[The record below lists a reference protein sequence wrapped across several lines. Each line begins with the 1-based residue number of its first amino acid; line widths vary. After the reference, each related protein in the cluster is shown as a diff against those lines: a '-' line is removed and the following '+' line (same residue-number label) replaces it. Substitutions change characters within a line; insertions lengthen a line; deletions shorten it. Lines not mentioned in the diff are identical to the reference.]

1 MRKFDISGMSCA
13 ACSARVE
20 KAVSSLS
27 GVESCSVN
35 LLTNSMTLDGEVNDS
50 EVISAVEKAG
60 YGARIAGEKT
70 AKNTENDNNSLQ
82 NTEKKAV
89 LQRLISS
96 AVILIPLM
104 YISMGVTMLDLP
116 LPAFLPSSPLTLAIY
131 QLLLSGIILVINK
144 KFFISGIKGA
154 LHLAPNMDTL
164 VSLGSLASYIYS
176 IVQVIVMSE
185 TVSVGG
191 EAGHYLHSLYFES
204 AAMILVLITLG
215 KLLEAIAKGR
225 TTSAVKSLMD
235 LSPKTATVIREG
247 KEVEI
252 PASELKIGDTFI
264 LRPGDRIPADGSVI
278 EGESSIDEA
287 MLTGE
292 SVPVEKRIGDKVFSG
307 TVNGRGFLK
316 CRAEG
321 VGENTTIASII
332 RLVEDASASKA
343 PISKLADRVSGI
355 FVPIVILIALL
366 SFSVWLLLGAEV
378 GAALS
383 RGISVLVISCPCAL
397 GLATPVAIMVGS
409 GVGAKMGLLYKSA
422 EALELMGRAEYIA
435 LDKTGTVTRGKM
447 SVSGVYPLGLSEGEL
462 TDIAYSLE
470 SKSEH
475 PLALAVREYAEGK
488 GKILPASDF
497 EAIPGGG
504 VRATLSGKEVFGGS
518 YKFISQKATVG
529 EEAGEL
535 YERLSKEGKTPIF
548 FASEGKILGAIGISD
563 TIRSDS
569 REAIGLLKKMKLKTV
584 MLTGD
589 NENTAA
595 AIAKAAEI
603 DEVRASL
610 LPADKERA
618 VRELCERGRVVMV
631 GDGINDSPSLASAD
645 VGVAIGGGTDIA
657 IESADV
663 VLVRDTLMGVVNAA
677 RLGRATLKNIKE
689 NLFWAFIYNLI
700 GIPVAAGALSP
711 LGIEMTP
718 MLGAFAMSLS
728 SLFVVCNALRLGR
741 FREITVENKEKTVKT
756 EKKTIEKTEEKE
768 EEKMTVTLKI
778 EGMMC
783 PHCEG
788 RVKKALEAV
797 SGVISADV
805 SHERGDAL
813 VEVSDGVTKEVLSAA
828 VSAQGYDVVG

>member
-1 MRKFDISGMSCA
+1 MSCA

-27 GVESCSVN
+27 GVKNCSVN
-35 LLTNSMTLDGEVNDS
+35 LLTNSMTLDGETSDS
-50 EVISAVEKAG
+50 EIISAVEKAG
-60 YGARIAGEKT
+60 YGAKPFDKKT
-70 AKNTENDNNSLQ
+70 ADFKENDNNSLQ
-82 NTEKKAV
+82 NTEKKAI
-89 LQRLISS
+89 LSRLVTSLLL
-96 AVILIPLM
+96 LIPLM
-104 YISMGVTMLDLP
+104 YISMGVTMLSLP
-116 LPAFLPSSPLTLAIY
+116 LPPFLPKSPLALALY
-131 QLLLSGIILVINK
+131 QLLLSGLILVINK
-144 KFFISGIKGA
+144 KFFINGIKGA
-154 LHLAPNMDTL
+154 IHLAPNMDTL

-176 IVQVIVMSE
+176 IAQVVLMC
-185 TVSVGG
+185 
-191 EAGHYLHSLYFES
+191 EAVTAGDDAAHYLHSLYFES

-215 KLLEAIAKGR
+215 KLLEAVAKGR
-225 TTSAVKSLMD
+225 TTNAVKSLMD
-235 LSPKTATVIREG
+235 LSPKTARVIRDG
-247 KEVEI
+247 KELQI
-252 PASELKIGDTFI
+252 PASELKIGDIFL
-264 LRPGDRIPADGSVI
+264 LRPGDASAADGSVI
-278 EGESSIDEA
+278 EGESSVDES

-292 SVPVEKRIGDKVFSG
+292 SVPVEKTVGDKIFSA

-366 SFSVWLLLGAEV
+366 SFGSWLLFGEEV
-378 GAALS
+378 GIALS

-422 EALELMGRAEYIA
+422 ESLELMGRAEYIA
-435 LDKTGTVTRGKM
+435 LDKTGTVTSGKM
-447 SVSGVYPLGLSEGEL
+447 SVSGVYPLDCGKEEL
-462 TDIAYSLE
+462 LDIAYSLE

-488 GKILPASDF
+488 AKELPITAF
-497 EAIPGGG
+497 FAVPGGG
-504 VRATLSGKEVFGGS
+504 VKASLSGKEIFGGS
-518 YKFISQKATVG
+518 YKFISERSLVTKEG
-529 EEAGEL
+529 KEL
-535 YERLSKEGKTPIF
+535 YEILSNEGKTPIF
-548 FASEGKILGAIGISD
+548 FSEGERLLGAIGISD
-563 TIRSDS
+563 TLRPDS
-569 REAIGLLKKMKLKTV
+569 YEAVRLLKKMKLKTV

-589 NENTAA
+589 NENTAR
-595 AIAKAAEI
+595 AIAASVGI

-610 LPADKERA
+610 LPADKEKEIK
-618 VRELCERGRVVMV
+618 ELRQKGRVVMV

-663 VLVRDTLMGVVNAA
+663 VLVKDTLMGVVNAA

-700 GIPVAAGALSP
+700 GIPVAAGVFSFI
-711 LGIEMTP
+711 GIEMTP

-741 FREITVENKEKTVKT
+741 FKEIVVENKEKSLKNEEILIET
-756 EKKTIEKTEEKE
+756 EKIEDKNMKITI
-768 EEKMTVTLKI
+768 KI
-778 EGMMC
+778 DGMMC

-797 SGVISADV
+797 EGVISADV
-805 SHERGDAL
+805 SHVRGDAV
-813 VEVSDGVTKEVLSAA
+813 VEVSDGVTNEALSEA
-828 VSAQGYDVVG
+828 VTAQGYEVVG